1 MHGFLLIVLL
11 GIEYSQETP
20 MSDENRDFIFFQE
33 DDFISLRAYKMF
45 LNEVLHKDFI
55 THSTPETSKVLGAY
69 VQALSEEAD
78 AELCRFHSLVEDVAE
93 LRAGVLACIDQ
104 ARDLRQVFLEAKPG
118 VTRYRRVTI
127 DTLGCAPFDLWQ
139 PHLVICSLYNVSGV
153 MSFFVDRCR
162 TQLKTVERYRL
173 NVSSMERGIHPMF
186 YRIVAARK
194 QKIAA
199 YGYSPQKPPSGSGT
213 SPFDF
218 RKPYKGDPA
227 PQTLELYRL
236 TGVYAS
242 SSSALFNFGHFLNRI
257 EQLLNVMI
265 DRLCSITA
273 SSTYSTL
280 LLVLNLVASL
290 LGPLQLRMDRLQE
303 WSDFMRHQGKY
314 AVEEQ

>member
-1 MHGFLLIVLL
+1 
-11 GIEYSQETP
+11 
-20 MSDENRDFIFFQE
+20 MSDENRDVLFFQE
-33 DDFISLRAYKMF
+33 DDFISLRAYKLF

-69 VQALSEEAD
+69 AQELSEEAD
-78 AELCRFHSLVEDVAE
+78 ADLSRFQSLVDDVE
-93 LRAGVLACIDQ
+93 QLRAGVLACVDQ
-104 ARDLRQVFLEAKPG
+104 ARHLRQVFIDAKPG
-118 VTRYRRVTI
+118 VTRYRRVSV

-139 PHLVICSLYNVSGV
+139 PLLAICSFYNVSGV
-153 MSFFVDRCR
+153 VSFFVDQCR
-162 TQLKTVERYRL
+162 TNLKTVERYRL

-194 QKIAA
+194 QKIEA

-218 RKPYKGDPA
+218 RRPYKGDPE

-236 TGVYAS
+236 TGVYVS
-242 SSSALFNFGHFLNRI
+242 SSSALFNFGNFLNRI
-257 EQLLNVMI
+257 QQLLTVMI
-265 DRLCSITA
+265 DRLSSITA

-290 LGPLQLRMDRLQE
+290 LNPLQLRIDRLQE
-303 WSDFMRHQGKY
+303 WSEFMRYKGKY
-314 AVEEQ
+314 AVEE

>member
-1 MHGFLLIVLL
+1 MHGFLMIVLL

-20 MSDENRDFIFFQE
+20 MSDESRDVLFFQE

-69 VQALSEEAD
+69 AQGLSEEAD
-78 AELCRFHSLVEDVAE
+78 ADLSRFQSLVDDVQQ
-93 LRAGVLACIDQ
+93 LRAGVLACVDQ
-104 ARDLRQVFLEAKPG
+104 ARDLRQVFIEARPG
-118 VTRYRRVTI
+118 VTRYRRVSI

-139 PHLVICSLYNVSGV
+139 PHLAICSIYNVSGV
-153 MSFFVDRCR
+153 VSFFVDQCR
-162 TQLKTVERYRL
+162 TNLKTVERYRL
-173 NVSSMERGIHPMF
+173 NVSSMERGIHPKF

-194 QKIAA
+194 QKIEA

-218 RKPYKGDPA
+218 RRPYKGDPE

-242 SSSALFNFGHFLNRI
+242 SSSALFNFGNFLNRI
-257 EQLLNVMI
+257 QLLLTVMI
-265 DRLCSITA
+265 DRLSSITA

-290 LGPLQLRMDRLQE
+290 LNPLQLRIDRLQE
-303 WSDFMRHQGKY
+303 WSDFMRYKGKY
-314 AVEEQ
+314 AVEE